1 MNTIIRYVYFHC
13 LFSKQKKILSL
24 ETQRLA
30 KSFEGLNSSPAQ
42 SVEEMQMVSQLKYS
56 WFIADFQVR
65 YICRSAAKVLEANGN
80 TLQQGCAFVQPC
92 STVGQNAHNQIGLS
106 ATLACVKLC
115 GLDNLL
121 AIRGKLA
128 IL

>member
-1 MNTIIRYVYFHC
+1 M
-13 LFSKQKKILSL
+13 

-56 WFIADFQVR
+56 RFIANFQV
-65 YICRSAAKVLEANGN
+65 YMCRSAAKVLEANGN